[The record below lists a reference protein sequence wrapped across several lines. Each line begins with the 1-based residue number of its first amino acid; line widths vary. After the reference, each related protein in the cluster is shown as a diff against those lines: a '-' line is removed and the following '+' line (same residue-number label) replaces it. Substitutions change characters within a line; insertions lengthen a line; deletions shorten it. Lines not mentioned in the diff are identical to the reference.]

1 MDIRLFDSVR
11 ATKMISETGDR
22 HPYDVCIVGG
32 AGHVG
37 APLALVLAKHGFRT
51 LIYDVNRTTLAVL
64 ASGKMP
70 FLENGGQELLQEVL
84 PTGRLGLSSDIADLA
99 GIPHIIL
106 TIGTPIDEFHNP
118 MLR

>member
-1 MDIRLFDSVR
+1 MGVELFGSVCGLEM
-11 ATKMISETGDR
+11 TSEASGKAR
-22 HPYDVCIVGG
+22 YDVCIVGG

-51 LIYDVNRTTLAVL
+51 LIYDVNRAALDTL

-70 FLENGGQELLQEVL
+70 FLEHGGPELLREVL
-84 PTGRLGLSSDIADLA
+84 PTGRLGWSSNIADLA
-99 GIPHIIL
+99 GIPLIVL

-118 MLR
+118 M